1 MNLNYLIKESIIK
14 IFIGDT
20 NYGWII
26 DGKINYSMP
35 YLTKN
40 IILSIAKKY
49 NYILGM
55 CASRK
60 DMMLSLFEYC
70 NKNNELDDLILYLFS
85 KSQFADKLSDIEI
98 NKIDEIYKKILDKI
112 ITEINKIL
120 YFDGFKIVY
129 SLTKLRIYE
138 LKTNIELST
147 DNYDGITSSYIWGL
161 QDRIKTDFDA
171 GNYDSVITKCR
182 TMLEEVF
189 CFVIE
194 KKGESPSESGDIN
207 KLYQQ
212 VKTLYNM
219 HQNKTIDK
227 RVNSLLSGIEKIISA
242 IAEMR
247 NKDSDSHGIGSRRIR
262 IKDYH
267 CLLFVNSTITLSDF
281 ILSISNN

>member
-1 MNLNYLIKESIIK
+1 MNLNCLIKESIIK

-20 NYGWII
+20 NYGWVV
-26 DGKINYSMP
+26 DRKINYSMP

-40 IILSIAKKY
+40 TILNIAKKY
-49 NYILGM
+49 NYILDM

-60 DMMLSLFEYC
+60 DLMLLLFEYC
-70 NKNNELDDLILYLFS
+70 DKDKELDNLLLYLFS
-85 KSQFADKLSDIEI
+85 KGQFADKLADIEI
-98 NKIDEIYKKILDKI
+98 NKIDEVYKKILDRI
-112 ITEINKIL
+112 IIEINKIL

-129 SLTKLRIYE
+129 SSTKLQVCE

-147 DNYDGITSSYIWGL
+147 DNYDGVTSSYIWGL
-161 QDRIKTDFDA
+161 QDRIKADFDA

-189 CFVIE
+189 CYVIE
-194 KKGESPSESGDIN
+194 KKGKSPSESGDIN